1 MDCWHHEI
9 DKARTEDEVVRSAPD
24 YLMLWAPR
32 ELDPVRPG
40 AVDMSIE
47 SPDDIERVKC
57 WISDHESTAVSPIY
71 TAHMKELSGYFRH
84 ASSRLGEIRQS
95 R

>member
-9 DKARTEDEVVRSAPD
+9 DKARTEEDVVRSASD

-32 ELDPVRPG
+32 ELDPTRAG
-40 AVDMSIE
+40 LVDMSIA
-47 SPDDIERVKC
+47 SPDDIERVKG
-57 WISDHESTAVSPIY
+57 WLSDHETTAVSPTY
-71 TAHMKELSGYFRH
+71 TAHMRELAGYFRH
-84 ASSRLGEIRQS
+84 ASSRLGEIRQT

>member
-9 DKARTEDEVVRSAPD
+9 DKAKTEDEVVRSASD
-24 YLMLWAPR
+24 YLILWAPR
-32 ELDPVRPG
+32 ELDPTRAG

-47 SPDDIERVKC
+47 SPDDIERVKS
-57 WISDHESTAVSPIY
+57 WISDRESTAVSPTY

-84 ASSRLGEIRQS
+84 ASSRLGEIRQT